1 MMLSSSLARK
11 EDDLTAVT
19 HARMIY
25 ILQVQH
31 HSVTTALL
39 VMPEAAV
46 DVGGLEC

>member
-1 MMLSSSLARK
+1 MMLSSLERQ

-25 ILQVQH
+25 ILRVRY